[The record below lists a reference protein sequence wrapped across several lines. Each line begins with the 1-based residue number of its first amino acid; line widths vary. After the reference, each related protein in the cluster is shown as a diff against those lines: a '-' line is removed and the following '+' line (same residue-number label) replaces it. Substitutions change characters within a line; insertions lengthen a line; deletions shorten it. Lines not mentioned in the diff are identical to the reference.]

1 MGLKLVS
8 PAEAGGDMGDKEM
21 ATQAP
26 LDKAKAKAF
35 LARFQQD
42 LASAM
47 STRMCAIG
55 DRLGLFKALAEHGPA
70 TSAQLADRAGIN
82 ERYAREWLQGLTA
95 AGYLEVDG
103 ASKSYTLP
111 PEHTKPLA
119 DEDSPLFQGGILE
132 LLAHAQTP
140 FEQLVDA
147 FKNGGG
153 VAQAHFHPNLYHG
166 MSRSSGVRYKNLLL
180 QQWLPSMPG
189 VMAMLERGVNVVDI
203 GCGRGAALMRMA
215 EAFPNSTFAGIDAFA
230 PQVEGA
236 NARAEEAGLSSR
248 LTFSVGD
255 GAEKLLAKYDIIFTF
270 DVIHDSPRPREA
282 MRNIRAHLNPG
293 GVYVLQEIT
302 SEDELHDNVGPM
314 AAMKYGM
321 SLHYCMTTSLAQGG
335 EGLGTCGMP
344 EKMVRQLSQEAGFSR
359 VVKSPACNDF
369 ISLYE
374 IWP

>member
-1 MGLKLVS
+1 MTATN
-8 PAEAGGDMGDKEM
+8 PIDKE
-21 ATQAP
+21 
-26 LDKAKAKAF
+26 KAKAF
-35 LARFQQD
+35 LARFQGD
-42 LASAM
+42 LAAAM
-47 STRMCAIG
+47 STRLCAIG
-55 DRLGLFKALAEHGPA
+55 DRLGLFKSLFEQGPA
-70 TSAQLADRAGIN
+70 TSVELAARTGIN

-95 AGYLEVDG
+95 AGYLEVD
-103 ASKSYTLP
+103 AARMSYTLP
-111 PEHTKPLA
+111 AEHARPLA

-180 QQWLPSMPG
+180 QQWLPSMPD
-189 VMAMLERGVNVVDI
+189 VQAMLERGVSVVDI
-203 GCGRGAALMRMA
+203 GCGMGAALMRMA
-215 EAFPNSTFAGIDAFA
+215 QAFPKSTFVGMDAFA

-236 NARAEEAGLSSR
+236 NARAQEAGLADR
-248 LTFSVGD
+248 LKFFVGD
-255 GAEKLLAKYDIIFTF
+255 GAEKLPSSYDVIFTF

-293 GVYVLQEIT
+293 GVYVMQEIT
-302 SEDELHDNVGPM
+302 SEDELHANVGPM

-344 EKMVRQLSQEAGFSR
+344 EKMVRDLSKEAGFSR

>member
-1 MGLKLVS
+1 MTG
-8 PAEAGGDMGDKEM
+8 ATAFDK
-21 ATQAP
+21 P
-26 LDKAKAKAF
+26 KAKAF

-42 LASAM
+42 LAGAM
-47 STRMCAIG
+47 STRLCAIG

-70 TSAQLADRAGIN
+70 TSHELAARTGIN

-95 AGYLEVDG
+95 AEYLEVD
-103 ASKSYTLP
+103 AARMAYALP
-111 PEHTKPLA
+111 AEHAQPLA

-140 FEQLVDA
+140 FEQLVEA
-147 FKNGGG
+147 FKTGGG
-153 VAQAHFHPNLYHG
+153 VPQAHFHPNLYHG

-180 QQWLPSMPG
+180 QQWLPSMPD
-189 VMAMLERGVNVVDI
+189 VQAMLERGVSVVDI
-203 GCGRGAALMRMA
+203 GCGKGAALMRMA
-215 EAFPNSTFAGIDAFA
+215 EAFPKSTFLGIDAFA

-236 NARAEEAGLSSR
+236 NARAKEAGLAGR
-248 LTFSVGD
+248 LHFSTGD
-255 GAEKLLAKYDIIFTF
+255 GAEKLPANYDVIFTF

-282 MRNIRAHLNPG
+282 MRNIRNHLNPG
-293 GVYVLQEIT
+293 GVYVMQEIT
-302 SEDELHDNVGPM
+302 SEDELHANIGPM

-335 EGLGTCGMP
+335 AGLGTCGMP
-344 EKMVRQLSQEAGFSR
+344 EKMVRELSKEAGFSR

>member
-1 MGLKLVS
+1 MS
-8 PAEAGGDMGDKEM
+8 TAHTQNRNIDKE
-21 ATQAP
+21 
-26 LDKAKAKAF
+26 KAKAF

-42 LASAM
+42 LAGAM
-47 STRMCAIG
+47 STRLCAIG
-55 DRLGLFKALAEHGPA
+55 DRLGLFKSLHEDGPA
-70 TSAQLADRAGIN
+70 TSAELAARTGIQ
-82 ERYAREWLQGLTA
+82 ERYAREWLQGLAA
-95 AGYLEVDG
+95 AGYLDVDP
-103 ASKSYTLP
+103 AQMSYALP
-111 PEHTKPLA
+111 AEHAKPLA

-153 VAQAHFHPNLYHG
+153 VSQEHFHPNLYHG

-180 QQWLPSMPG
+180 QQWLPSMPD
-189 VMAMLERGVNVVDI
+189 VQAMLERGVSVVDI
-203 GCGRGAALMRMA
+203 GCGMGSALMRMA
-215 EAFPNSTFAGIDAFA
+215 EAFPKSSFAGIDAFA

-236 NARAEEAGLSSR
+236 NARARQAGLQDR
-248 LTFSVGD
+248 LSFSVGD
-255 GAEKLLAKYDIIFTF
+255 GAEKLPDSYDVIFTF
-270 DVIHDSPRPREA
+270 DVIHDSPRPLEA

-293 GVYVLQEIT
+293 GVYVMQEIT
-302 SEDELHDNVGPM
+302 SEDETHANVGPM

-335 EGLGTCGMP
+335 AGLGTCGMP
-344 EKMVRQLSQEAGFSR
+344 EKMVRELSKQAGFTR
-359 VVKSPACNDF
+359 VVKSAACNDF

>member
-1 MGLKLVS
+1 MANS
-8 PAEAGGDMGDKEM
+8 TPFDKS
-21 ATQAP
+21 
-26 LDKAKAKAF
+26 KAKAF
-35 LARFQQD
+35 LARFQED
-42 LASAM
+42 LAGAM
-47 STRMCAIG
+47 STRLCAIG
-55 DRLGLFKALAEHGPA
+55 DRLGLFKALAEQGPA
-70 TSAQLADRAGIN
+70 TSHELAARTGIN
-82 ERYAREWLQGLTA
+82 ERYAREWLQGLAA
-95 AGYLEVDG
+95 AGYLEVD
-103 ASKSYTLP
+103 AARMSYALP
-111 PEHTKPLA
+111 AEHAKPLA

-180 QQWLPSMPG
+180 QQWLPSMPD
-189 VMAMLERGVNVVDI
+189 VMAMLQRGVSVADI
-203 GCGRGAALMRMA
+203 GCGKGAALMRMA
-215 EAFPNSTFAGIDAFA
+215 EAFPKSTFLGTDAFA

-236 NARAEEAGLSSR
+236 NARAGEAGLADR
-248 LTFSVGD
+248 LKFLVGD
-255 GAEKLLAKYDIIFTF
+255 GAEKLPAKFDVIFTF

-282 MRNIRAHLNPG
+282 MRNIREHLNPG
-293 GVYVLQEIT
+293 GVFVMQEIT
-302 SEDELHDNVGPM
+302 SEDEPHANVGPM

-344 EKMVRQLSQEAGFSR
+344 EKMVRELSNEAGFSR